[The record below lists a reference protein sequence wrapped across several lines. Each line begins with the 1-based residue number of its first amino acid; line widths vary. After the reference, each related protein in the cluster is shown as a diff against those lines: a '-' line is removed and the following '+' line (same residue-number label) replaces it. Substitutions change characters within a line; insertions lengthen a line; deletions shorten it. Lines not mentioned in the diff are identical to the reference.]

1 MTTPPLSTDELHQV
15 VHAALPSEAAPP
27 LHSLLALWESRRAGR
42 DVPSRQDIDVLEL
55 RPWLGWL
62 TVMDMVD
69 DGADFVYR
77 VFGTS
82 QAAQIGMDLT
92 GRRASTC
99 PAVTPSFLRNL
110 REAAATARPIFGTRV
125 VEISARGYAYR
136 WQRLILPLTRQTEAI
151 DTFMILAAP
160 VSPLV
165 SPPPP
170 SAT

>member
-1 MTTPPLSTDELHQV
+1 MSMPPRSTDELHQV
-15 VHAALPSEAAPP
+15 VHDGLPPEAEPQ
-27 LHSLLALWESRRAGR
+27 LHNLLALWESRRAGR
-42 DVPSRQDIDVLEL
+42 SVPARQDIDVLEL

-62 TVMDMVD
+62 TVMDMVE
-69 DGADFVYR
+69 DGTDFVYR
-77 VFGTS
+77 IFGTS

-92 GRRASTC
+92 GRRASSC

-110 REAAATARPIFGTRV
+110 REAASAARPIFGTRV

-136 WQRLILPLTRQTEAI
+136 WQRLILPLTRRTEAI

-160 VSPLV
+160 VSPAV